1 MCRGYTLPADRRPKK
16 KNTPH
21 PLARTRSRKSTRVI
35 ASRSHGCMSQK
46 SLHSTPAFTLRNVL
60 EISTLHPL
68 VQGLNERLSP
78 ANARTLTRA
87 VPETRTRTLWH
98 PAHANKSLRARTLWL
113 TTLFRIILNKSK
125 KWKLF
130 QKMEKI
136 VVHTTIQLWHII
148 CAQSY
153 SHVAVYSRACI
164 SSNVGN
170 FGSP

>member
-1 MCRGYTLPADRRPKK
+1 MRIYSVYNSTVDQQIPPAWIPENGMCVVVIRYLLTADRRKK
-16 KNTPH
+16 TSPH

-87 VPETRTRTLWH
+87 VPETRTRT
-98 PAHANKSLRARTLWL
+98 
-113 TTLFRIILNKSK
+113 
-125 KWKLF
+125 
-130 QKMEKI
+130 
-136 VVHTTIQLWHII
+136 
-148 CAQSY
+148 
-153 SHVAVYSRACI
+153 
-164 SSNVGN
+164 
-170 FGSP
+170 